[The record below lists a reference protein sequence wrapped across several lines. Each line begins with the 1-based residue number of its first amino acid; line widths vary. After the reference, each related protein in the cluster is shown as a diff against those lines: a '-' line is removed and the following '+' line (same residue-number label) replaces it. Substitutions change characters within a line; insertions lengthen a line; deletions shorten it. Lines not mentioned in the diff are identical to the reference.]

1 MAGDGASPIK
11 GYLCVVTAALCWASC
26 GVAGKALLQA
36 GVGVFDLVQVRI
48 TLSACLLAM
57 TFAVFARHLFR
68 IRLRDLVY
76 FFALGGV
83 FMALNNAAYFY
94 AISKIQVAA
103 AILLQYLAP
112 VIVAFFSILFWRER
126 LTRFKLLAL
135 ILAVGGCY
143 LVVGGYN
150 LQILRMNQEGILG
163 GLAAAVCF
171 SGYTLMG
178 ERGMHRHSPWTVLFY
193 AIVFAALSWHILM
206 SPFRYL
212 TAGFTLPQWGWL
224 LYIAILGTIVP
235 FGLYLMGVN
244 HIRSTRAIITATL
257 EPISAG
263 AISFLLLGETLA
275 FLQIAGGILV
285 IGAIALL
292 QLEREHDSL
301 APAAI
306 RLRSREKPASRT
318 L

>member
-1 MAGDGASPIK
+1 
-11 GYLCVVTAALCWASC
+11 
-26 GVAGKALLQA
+26 
-36 GVGVFDLVQVRI
+36 
-48 TLSACLLAM
+48 
-57 TFAVFARHLFR
+57 
-68 IRLRDLVY
+68 
-76 FFALGGV
+76 
-83 FMALNNAAYFY
+83 
-94 AISKIQVAA
+94 
-103 AILLQYLAP
+103 
-112 VIVAFFSILFWRER
+112 
-126 LTRFKLLAL
+126 
-135 ILAVGGCY
+135 
-143 LVVGGYN
+143 
-150 LQILRMNQEGILG
+150 
-163 GLAAAVCF
+163 
-171 SGYTLMG
+171 MG

-193 AIVFAALSWHILM
+193 AIAFAALSWHILM

-275 FLQIAGGILV
+275 FLQIVGGVLV

-292 QLEREHDSL
+292 QLEREHDAL

-306 RLRSREKPASRT
+306 RSRSRERPASKT